1 MNLSDFGSIAS
12 IISLFL
18 GVILGFSSCK
28 FISKSNNTRTSQH
41 GITAGGDVTGRDKIV
56 K

>member
-1 MNLSDFGSIAS
+1 MDLSDFGSIAS
-12 IISLFL
+12 IISLFV

-28 FISKSNNTRTSQH
+28 FSSKSNNNKSSQH
-41 GITAGGDVTGRDKIV
+41 GITAGGDVTGRDKIT